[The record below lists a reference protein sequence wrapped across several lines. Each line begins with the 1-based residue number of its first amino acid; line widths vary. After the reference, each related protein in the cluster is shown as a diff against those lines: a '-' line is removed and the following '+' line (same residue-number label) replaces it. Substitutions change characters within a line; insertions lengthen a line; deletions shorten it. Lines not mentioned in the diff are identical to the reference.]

1 MKKTLILL
9 AIGYQL
15 LAIGSASA
23 QSTSPRFG
31 TEPNDDNT
39 GRTLTYYYF
48 TPTDVGFKDT
58 AKFTPHGFETFIQPT
73 DSIKDTIVFY
83 AYNTRSHVCDKM
95 DFQFV
100 GANAGSNKKII
111 FGTGFSQTITIPI
124 TSKQG
129 YHITFIFDGNVWRET
144 SAQANN

>member
-15 LAIGSASA
+15 LAISQVKA

-31 TEPNDDNT
+31 TVPNDDNT
-39 GRTLTYYYF
+39 GRTLTYWYL
-48 TPTDVGFKDT
+48 TPTDQGPKDT
-58 AKFTPHGFETFIQPT
+58 FKFTPRGFQTFIQPT

-83 AYNTRSHVCDKM
+83 VYNTRSNVCDKM

-100 GANAGSNKKII
+100 GANGTSSKKII
-111 FGTGFSQTITIPI
+111 FGTGFSQAITIPI

-129 YHITFIFDGNVWRET
+129 YHISFIFDGNVWRET
-144 SAQANN
+144 SVQAAN